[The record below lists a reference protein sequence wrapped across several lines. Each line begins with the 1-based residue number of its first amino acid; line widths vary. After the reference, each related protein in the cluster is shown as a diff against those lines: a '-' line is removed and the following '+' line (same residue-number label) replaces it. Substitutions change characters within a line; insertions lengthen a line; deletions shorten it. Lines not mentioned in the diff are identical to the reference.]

1 VIRSGD
7 EHQIDTSEVNVGDV
21 IVLEQGDF
29 VPTDGLYIRGH
40 QLQVDESNMTGEA
53 DPVLKTDKDPVLF
66 SGSHVIEGSGRMIAL
81 RVGANSEWG
90 KNLAQLKPSN
100 ELTPLQKRL
109 NKLVILLGKI
119 GLVCAAVVFA
129 ALTIYWLANEVVG
142 QEWEWGKLR
151 RVVEFF
157 IVAVTLVVV
166 AVPEGLPLCVT
177 VCLAFTMGRMLTDK
191 CLVRRMSACEA
202 MGGVT
207 AICSDKT
214 GTLTENNMTVVQV
227 RRIICQCIDTNYS

>member
-1 VIRSGD
+1 M
-7 EHQIDTSEVNVGDV
+7 

-29 VPTDGLYIRGH
+29 VPSDGLFIRGH

-53 DPVLKTDKDPVLF
+53 DPVLKSNTNPVLF
-66 SGSHVIEGSGRMIAL
+66 SGSHVLEGSGRMLAL
-81 RVGANSEWG
+81 RVGPNSEWG

-119 GLVCAAVVFA
+119 GLVCASILFA
-129 ALTIYWLANEVVG
+129 ALTIYWLVNEVVG

-151 RVVEFF
+151 RIVEFF
-157 IVAVTLVVV
+157 IVAVTLIVV

-177 VCLAFTMGRMLTDK
+177 VCLAFTMGKMLKDK

-227 RRIICQCIDTNYS
+227 SID